1 MKLYRIEKEFGI
13 DELKLVEKE
22 EPKPGR
28 QQVLVNM
35 RAASINYRDLL
46 MIRGMY
52 SRNLR
57 LPLIPF
63 SDGAGEVVAIG
74 EDVTRWKPGDR
85 VMSTFFQNWFSGP
98 ITDAG
103 ARSALGGDIDGV
115 LTEYVALHEQGLVRI
130 PEHLSF
136 EEGATLPCAALA
148 AWHALNTGG
157 FTCGDTVLTLGTG
170 GVSIFAV
177 QFGKAAGARIIGTS
191 SSDEKLK
198 RLKEMGAT
206 EGINYKTEPYWD
218 KKVRELTGGKG
229 VDRVIEVGG
238 AGTLGKSLTAV
249 RVGGHVS
256 LIGVLSGQKGEIN
269 PLPAIMKSVRI
280 QGILVGSREMF
291 EAMTRAVTAHQIR
304 PVIDK
309 IFPFSEVKEALH
321 YMSSGAHFGKVVVHF

>member
-1 MKLYRIEKEFGI
+1 MKLYQIEKEFGI
-13 DELKLVEKE
+13 DELRLVEKE
-22 EPKPGR
+22 EPKPRGR
-28 QQVLVNM
+28 EVLIKM

-46 MIRGMY
+46 MIGGLY
-52 SRNLR
+52 NPNLS

-85 VMSTFFQNWFSGP
+85 VMSTFFQNWISGH
-98 ITDAG
+98 ITDDG
-103 ARSALGGDIDGV
+103 AKSALGGDLDGV
-115 LTEYVALHEQGLVRI
+115 LAEYVLLREEGLVRM

-136 EEGATLPCAALA
+136 EEGATLPCAAVT

-157 FTCGDTVLTLGTG
+157 FTCGDTLLTLGTG

-177 QFGKAAGARIIGTS
+177 QLGKAAGAMIIGTS
-191 SSDEKLK
+191 SSDQKLE

-206 EGINYKTEPYWD
+206 EGINYKTVPDCD

-238 AGTLGKSLTAV
+238 AGTLVKSLKAV
-249 RVGGHVS
+249 RVGGHIS
-256 LIGVLSGQKGEIN
+256 LIGVLTGQKGEIN

-291 EAMTRAVTAHQIR
+291 EAMLRAVTAHQIR
-304 PVIDK
+304 PVMDK
-309 IFPFSEVKEALH
+309 VFPFSEVREALN
-321 YMSSGAHFGKVVVHF
+321 YMSSGAHFGKIVVAF

>member
-13 DELKLVEKE
+13 DNLKMLEKE

-28 QQVLVNM
+28 QQVLVKM

-52 SRNLR
+52 SRNLP

-63 SDGAGEVVAIG
+63 SDGAGEVAAIG
-74 EDVTRWKPGDR
+74 DGVTRWKPGDR
-85 VMSTFFQNWFSGP
+85 VMSAFFQNWISGP
-98 ITDAG
+98 ITDA
-103 ARSALGGDIDGV
+103 AAKSALGGAIDGV
-115 LTEYVALHEQGLVRI
+115 LAEYVALHEEGLVAM
-130 PEHLSF
+130 PERLSF

-148 AWHALNTGG
+148 AWNALNTGG
-157 FTCGDTVLTLGTG
+157 FTCGETVLTLGAG
-170 GVSIFAV
+170 GVSVFAV
-177 QFGKAAGARIIGTS
+177 QFGKAAGARLIGTS

-206 EGINYKTEPYWD
+206 EGINYKRAPDWD
-218 KKVRELTGGKG
+218 KEVLELTGGRG

-238 AGTLGKSLTAV
+238 AGTLVKSLKAV
-249 RVGGHVS
+249 RVGGHIS
-256 LIGVLSGQKGEIN
+256 LIGVLTGQSGEIN

-280 QGILVGSREMF
+280 QGIFVGSREMF
-291 EAMTRAVTAHQIR
+291 EAMTRAVTVHRIK

-321 YMSSGAHFGKVVVHF
+321 YMSSGAHFGKVVVSF